1 MWSMSDHDSF
11 EDRLRAIADEISRS
25 VQRFSD
31 LDMDELSQ
39 RYGVDA
45 DRARAFAD
53 AAGQWLN
60 DHLSGG
66 DPLFSDVKHP
76 ADDSAGHPLGAD
88 PDLEGPPEAGPARP
102 GSAPGP
108 HPLDLPTDEQGVALS
123 ALDSG
128 RWTVRPGSNQLAGT
142 ETGTGPAPSDVVGDL
157 RARDW
162 ITAAGTL
169 TLVGRHALGR
179 WCRTAEDPGAPPAPE
194 APAPPASETPPA

>member
-1 MWSMSDHDSF
+1 MSDHDSF
-11 EDRLRAIADEISRS
+11 EDRLRAIADEINRS
-25 VQRFSD
+25 VQRFSE

-60 DHLSGG
+60 DRFSGG
-66 DPLFSDVKHP
+66 DPLFGHVQHP
-76 ADDSAGHPLGAD
+76 DDSPASPLGPD
-88 PDLEGPPEAGPARP
+88 VDLEGRSEARP
-102 GSAPGP
+102 TPPASGPGP
-108 HPLDLPTDEQGVALS
+108 HPLDLPTELQGLALS

-142 ETGTGPAPSDVVGDL
+142 GAGAGPAPSDVVGEL

-162 ITAAGTL
+162 ITADGTL

-179 WCRTAEDPGAPPAPE
+179 WCRIVEGP
-194 APAPPASETPPA
+194 APAPPESPAAS